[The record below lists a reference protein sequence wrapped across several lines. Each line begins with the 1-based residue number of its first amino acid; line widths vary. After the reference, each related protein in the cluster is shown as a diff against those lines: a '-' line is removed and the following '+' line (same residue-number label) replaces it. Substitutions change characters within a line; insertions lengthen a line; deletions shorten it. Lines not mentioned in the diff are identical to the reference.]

1 MINSFQDMQ
10 KFSQT
15 NVDTAMKAFGDW
27 NKSWQ
32 AIAAELT
39 DFQKR
44 SFEEGSAAMEK
55 LMAAKSIEQ
64 AYEIQS
70 SYAKRAYD
78 DYMSQMTKIGSM
90 YTNLAKDAYK
100 PRRRLSS
107 CLDSRCAS
115 TVVSKTRGSLGRAKS
130 GPGLF
135 CHSPRAQM
143 TISWQSLSPDGVIAA
158 HGNEDYPCKE
168 LLA

>member
-1 MINSFQDMQ
+1 MINTFQDMQ

-44 SFEEGSAAMEK
+44 SFEEGSATMEK

-70 SYAKRAYD
+70 SYAKRAYEN
-78 DYMSQMTKIGSM
+78 YMSQMTKIGSM

-100 PRRRLSS
+100 PMEKALQ
-107 CLDSRCAS
+107 
-115 TVVSKTRGSLGRAKS
+115 
-130 GPGLF
+130 P
-135 CHSPRAQM
+135 PR
-143 TISWQSLSPDGVIAA
+143 
-158 HGNEDYPCKE
+158 
-168 LLA
+168 